1 MRSKGLPQILRCAQ
15 HDMSRGL
22 FHGKAILPAH
32 LARFSTLK
40 SHMKGTVAMTP
51 TSERTLEEK
60 LAAIAAHFDL
70 GKVQSYERA
79 PGTNDNYFVTTE
91 QGDYLFKLIVNTT
104 LEDILQGLPFLQRLQ
119 EHAYSATAY
128 YLTSSSG
135 EPFYH
140 SPDCD
145 AVVLPRLPGSMAD
158 LSPAVC
164 HEVGIAL
171 AQLHMVPYDNLP
183 QKRHWLDARYL
194 PEAIEAAV
202 KMHGAE
208 QLHETLSVFRSLAS
222 FQPATFPPS
231 IIHGDLDTTNCLFA
245 GEQLVAFVD
254 WQEIGVSAALMD
266 FAQTVIGFC
275 FVNQDEDSDYWA
287 LFDPELYRALYGG
300 YTSVRPFSQYE
311 REHLNDALKYVGLTQ
326 PVWSMLMWE
335 HYHPGEQMVETNLL
349 YWKFGLDKLTLPVF

>member
-1 MRSKGLPQILRCAQ
+1 
-15 HDMSRGL
+15 
-22 FHGKAILPAH
+22 
-32 LARFSTLK
+32 
-40 SHMKGTVAMTP
+40 MTQ

-60 LAAIAAHFDL
+60 LDAIAAHFDL
-70 GKVQSYERA
+70 GEVHSYERA
-79 PGTNDNYFVTTE
+79 PGTNDNYFITSE
-91 QGDYLFKLIVNTT
+91 RGDYLFKIIVNTT
-104 LEDILQGLPFLQRLQ
+104 LEDVLNGLPFLQRLQ

-128 YLTSSSG
+128 YLTSSAG

-145 AVVLPRLPGSMAD
+145 AIVLPRLPGDMPD

-164 HEVGIAL
+164 REVGIAL
-171 AQLHMVPYDNLP
+171 AQLHLIPCATLP

-208 QLHETLSVFRSLAS
+208 RLRETLHVFHSLAS
-222 FQPATFPPS
+222 FQPATFPQS

-254 WQEIGVSAALMD
+254 WQEVGVSAALMD
-266 FAQTVIGFC
+266 FVQTVIGFC
-275 FVNQDEDSDYWA
+275 FIDQDEDSDYWA
-287 LFDPELYRALYGG
+287 LFDPELYRALYAG

-311 REHLNDALKYVGLTQ
+311 QEHLDDALKYVGLTQ

-335 HYHPGEQMVETNLL
+335 QYHAGQQMVETNLL
-349 YWKFGLDKLTLPVF
+349 YWKFGLDKLTLPNF